1 MRAIIL
7 AGGLGTRLQSAVPDL
22 PKPLAPIHQRPF
34 LEYQMDYWIGKGV
47 TEFYL
52 SVCYLA
58 QKIKDHFQESYRGCK
73 ISYIREP
80 LPLGT
85 GGAILYCLSKLPN
98 KNEDVVILN
107 GDTFVELDF
116 DKMLG
121 SHQKN
126 ASHLSVALREVEQND
141 RYSAV
146 VLDKENKIIE
156 FCQRE
161 HNCPTLLINAG
172 VYLVKPT
179 AVCSQR
185 WRPLDKF
192 SIEDDF
198 FPEVIQTQNIY
209 GFITKG
215 RFIDIGVPNDYEKS
229 KSFFRYAR
237 QDH

>member
-156 FCQRE
+156 FCQSGTAD
-161 HNCPTLLINAG
+161 CSLVPSPPAKIMALILCSLLSFYKRNN
-172 VYLVKPT
+172 
-179 AVCSQR
+179 
-185 WRPLDKF
+185 
-192 SIEDDF
+192 SIF
-198 FPEVIQTQNIY
+198 LIFPVFIKLMSKALY
-209 GFITKG
+209 GL
-215 RFIDIGVPNDYEKS
+215 R
-229 KSFFRYAR
+229 
-237 QDH
+237 